1 MAKQKSNLNQEDIKL
16 LKSIFATKDDLGLTE
31 KRFSKIFATKDELVA
46 FEVRT
51 KQKFEDLEDRI
62 KLLPTRNEFLTKMD
76 EVMGELKAMREENLT
91 NTYRVSKHSDEIQ
104 DLQDIHPNNRHFAL
118 ASSA

>member
-1 MAKQKSNLNQEDIKL
+1 MAKQKSNLNQEDIRL

-51 KQKFEDLEDRI
+51 NQKFEELEEKIR
-62 KLLPTRNEFLTKMD
+62 LLPTRDQFLTKMD
-76 EVMGELKAMREENLT
+76 EVMGELKAIREENEVNL
-91 NTYRVSKHSDEIQ
+91 YRVSKHSDDIQ

-118 ASSA
+118 ASNA

>member
-1 MAKQKSNLNQEDIKL
+1 MTKQKPTLNQADIDL
-16 LKSIFATKDDLGLTE
+16 LRGQFATKDDLRG
-31 KRFSKIFATKDELVA
+31 FATKDELFA
-46 FEVRT
+46 FEIRT